1 MQNDDDQREQR
12 PNREVKLTPFWPTN
26 PAAWFAAAEGKFFLR
41 GLDCERAR
49 FYNCLHALPE
59 STITLISDLVEADPP
74 PATSYTALKA
84 RLLTAYQL
92 TNIQRVEML
101 FNLPPLGAQKPSEL
115 LAEMIRLC
123 PRGQENNDLFNYLFL
138 NKLPREL
145 RVLLSEADMADKQ
158 ALAARADS
166 FAAHHQRLAHDT
178 VAAVASEPVEKE
190 AEEDW
195 VAVVRPSN
203 SSRGSQHGSG
213 TRPQR
218 GGGNSNG
225 GGNGN
230 GKKKSWRS
238 KPDWSAGLC
247 DKHRR
252 FGADALTCQA
262 PCTWAGN

>member
-1 MQNDDDQREQR
+1 MAENENENERGEQR
-12 PNREVKLTPFWPTN
+12 PTREVKLTPFWPTN
-26 PAAWFAAAEGKFFLR
+26 PAAWFRAAEGKFFLR
-41 GLDCERAR
+41 GIDDELAR

-74 PATSYTALKA
+74 PATPYQALKA

-92 TNIQRVEML
+92 TNIQRVEQL
-101 FNLPPLGAQKPSEL
+101 FNMPPLGGQRPSEL

-178 VAAVASEPVEKE
+178 VAAVASEPVEGV

-203 SSRGSQHGSG
+203 SSRGSG
-213 TRPQR
+213 TRPQHGGGSSR
-218 GGGNSNG
+218 GGGG
-225 GGNGN
+225 GS
-230 GKKKSWRS
+230 GKKKSYRS

-247 DKHRR
+247 EKHRIY
-252 FGADALTCQA
+252 GADARTCQA